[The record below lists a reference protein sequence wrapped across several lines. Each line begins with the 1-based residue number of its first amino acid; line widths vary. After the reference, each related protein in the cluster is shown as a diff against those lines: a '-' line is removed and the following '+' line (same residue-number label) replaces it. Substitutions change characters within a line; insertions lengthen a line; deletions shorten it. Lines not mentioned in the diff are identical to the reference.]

1 MPVFTLGIVRDCFYL
16 LIFYF
21 EKFSTWVWRLPFAVN
36 VNLNLSIMLLTT
48 WLTILLSLGKEAA
61 SNINVWQLFCS
72 KYVLR
77 KGRSR
82 STLCNDVC
90 YSKNR
95 NKDVALCF
103 WLTLDHNS
111 RRGFSTKFYMGRLR
125 PEVQPLNPFTYH
137 FWQTRYSFLYFPLTN
152 GLFQHTSLRN
162 LHPFFFF
169 YCYKCTTRRRHL
181 PFTRQLVFF
190 FFSHELVVA

>member
-1 MPVFTLGIVRDCFYL
+1 
-16 LIFYF
+16 
-21 EKFSTWVWRLPFAVN
+21 
-36 VNLNLSIMLLTT
+36 MLRNT

-61 SNINVWQLFCS
+61 SNINVWQLVCS

-90 YSKNR
+90 YSKKK

-111 RRGFSTKFYMGRLR
+111 LRDFSRKFYIGRLH

-137 FWQTRYSFLYFPLTN
+137 FWQTRYPFLYFPLTN
-152 GLFQHTSLRN
+152 GASFNIPRWEIYIL
-162 LHPFFFF
+162 FFF
-169 YCYKCTTRRRHL
+169 YCYKCTTSGRHL
-181 PFTRQLVFF
+181 PFTRHFVLFLFLF
-190 FFSHELVVA
+190 FFSRELVVA

>member
-1 MPVFTLGIVRDCFYL
+1 
-16 LIFYF
+16 
-21 EKFSTWVWRLPFAVN
+21 
-36 VNLNLSIMLLTT
+36 MLRTT

-61 SNINVWQLFCS
+61 SNINVWQLVCS

-90 YSKNR
+90 YSKNK

-111 RRGFSTKFYMGRLR
+111 LRDFSRKFYMGKLH

-137 FWQTRYSFLYFPLTN
+137 FWQTRYPFLYFPLTN
-152 GLFQHTSLRN
+152 GASFNIPRWEIYIL
-162 LHPFFFF
+162 FFFTAINAQPVGVTYLSPAILF
-169 YCYKCTTRRRHL
+169 CFVCC
-181 PFTRQLVFF
+181 FF
-190 FFSHELVVA
+190 FLANSWLRKLIHFYFY